1 MLNRII
7 IQGRLCADPEIRQTP
22 GGVKVASLRL
32 AVERDYKPEGGERE
46 TDFISVTA
54 WKGAAEFC
62 ERYFQKGRMAIVSGR
77 LQMRSW
83 TDKDGGKRT
92 SYEVNAENLY
102 FGDSKPS
109 EAGDSKPSEAAET
122 APQKDTFQMLDD
134 SEDPLPF

>member
-62 ERYFQKGRMAIVSGR
+62 ERYFHKGRMAIVSGR

-83 TDKDGGKRT
+83 TDKDGNKRT
-92 SYEVNAENLY
+92 SYEVNADNLY

-109 EAGDSKPSEAAET
+109 EAEA
-122 APQKDTFQMLDD
+122 APQKGTFQMLDD
-134 SEDPLPF
+134 SDDPLPF

>member
-62 ERYFQKGRMAIVSGR
+62 ERYFRNGRMAIVSGR

-92 SYEVNAENLY
+92 SYEVNADNLY

-109 EAGDSKPSEAAET
+109 EAAEA

>member
-22 GGVKVASLRL
+22 GGVKVSSLRL

-62 ERYFQKGRMAIVSGR
+62 ERYLRKGRMAIVSGR

-109 EAGDSKPSEAAET
+109 EAAET

-134 SEDPLPF
+134 SDDPLPF